1 MTASDPSAKDP
12 MAAKPV
18 PLVTADTRAFWDA
31 CAEGALTFQRCA
43 ACGHVQFPPRPFC
56 TECRAAG
63 PGTERSAGLGTIHSF
78 TIVHRAPTA
87 AFKADTPYVLALVD
101 FDEGFRLMVNLRGC
115 PPSEARIGLR
125 VCVLFEPLAGGGA
138 LPQVRLLVE

>member
-1 MTASDPSAKDP
+1 

-43 ACGHVQFPPRPFC
+43 ACRHVQFPPRPFC

>member
-1 MTASDPSAKDP
+1 

-31 CAEGALTFQRCA
+31 CAEGVLTYQRCA

-63 PGTERSAGLGTIHSF
+63 PVTERSAGLGAIHSF
-78 TIVHRAPTA
+78 TIVHRAPTP
-87 AFKADTPYVLALVD
+87 AFKADTPYALALVD

-115 PPSEARIGLR
+115 PPEDARIGLR
-125 VCVLFEPLAGGGA
+125 VRVLFEPLAGGGA
-138 LPQVRLLVE
+138 LPQVRPLVE

>member
-1 MTASDPSAKDP
+1 MSATDPSP
-12 MAAKPV
+12 MKPA

-31 CAEGALTFQRCA
+31 CAEGVLTFQRCA

-56 TECRAAG
+56 TACRAEG
-63 PGTERSAGLGTIHSF
+63 PVTERSTGLGTIHSF

-115 PPSEARIGLR
+115 PPSDARIGLR
-125 VCVLFEPLAGGGA
+125 VRVLFEPLAGGGA